1 MQPAP
6 LQWLLSIYQIRRQ
19 PPPLRDLPLL
29 LLKCAVGG
37 LIIGPLLSLFFVVLN
52 AGNPLQIFLKPVIL
66 LWSMASGV
74 IWSMSFFVCCGLGT
88 AWVRS
93 LVCGYPPSIIG
104 TVLVVYNTIAS
115 SFAGVTALLLTA
127 WLGARLGGD
136 TVHVRVPYL
145 WQVLVVDGLIGGVL
159 ALVITAF
166 VKLKL
171 EVERAQAELAAK
183 AIETARAQSLALQS
197 QINPHFFFNTL
208 NSISALVDEDPAS
221 AKSMIGRL
229 AEMFRYT
236 LGCTHTESVQ
246 LEQELQFVR
255 DYLSIEQARFRQRLR
270 VELPEPPLPTVRV
283 PGLVLQPLVENAVKH
298 GIARRIEG
306 GTISIQV
313 ARRGESTRVSV
324 RNTADDSARP
334 GEAALYRQG
343 HALENVRARL
353 RLFTGRQDPLHME
366 WHEDWTEFSFE
377 I

>member
-6 LQWLLSIYQIRRQ
+6 LKWLLSIYQLRRE
-19 PPPLRDLPLL
+19 PPRLRELPLL
-29 LLKCAVGG
+29 LVKCATGG
-37 LIIGPLLSLFFVVLN
+37 LIIGPLLSVFFVTLS
-52 AGNPLQIFLKPVIL
+52 AGNPLQIFVKPEIL
-66 LWSMASGV
+66 AWSMASGV
-74 IWSMSFFVCCGLGT
+74 IWSLSFYVCCGLGT

-93 LVCGYPPSIIG
+93 LVSGYPASIIG

-115 SFAGVTALLLTA
+115 SFAGVTALLIS
-127 WLGARLGGD
+127 ARIGGD
-136 TVHVRVPYL
+136 TVKVPVPYL
-145 WQVLVVDGLIGGVL
+145 WRVLVIDGLIGGVL

-183 AIETARAQSLALQS
+183 AIETARAQALALQS

-208 NSISALVDEDPAS
+208 NSISALVDDDPAS

-229 AEMFRYT
+229 ADMFRYT
-236 LGCTHTESVQ
+236 LGCTHTESVG
-246 LEQELQFVR
+246 LDQELQFVR
-255 DYLSIEQARFRQRLR
+255 DYLAIEQARFRQRLR
-270 VELPEPPLPTVRV
+270 VELPEAPLPNVRV

-298 GIARRIEG
+298 GIARRIDG

-313 ARRGESTRVSV
+313 ARHGDATRVSV
-324 RNTADDSARP
+324 RNTAEEYGHTD
-334 GEAALYRQG
+334 EANLYRRG

-353 RLFTGRQDPLHME
+353 RLFTGRQDPLCIE
-366 WHEDWTEFSFE
+366 WHADWTEFSFE